1 MGRLFNLI
9 VVLLILGALVFLAA
23 PWFAFRALKA
33 DSRDGDVQG
42 VAELVDY
49 NAVRA
54 DLKGQL
60 GDNPAAA
67 NAPAPS
73 VWTDPLGALRH
84 AMAPLTPPPPAVERY
99 VSMDGLHALTRGY
112 EPGRAPAEP
121 PPPHAVFDQIKA
133 IFAERQPALRYWGP
147 NRARFGMTAAEAPA
161 RETVFTFQRRTWFGW
176 KLVAIHL
183 PGTPPPAPP
192 PAR

>member
-1 MGRLFNLI
+1 MGRFFNLI
-9 VVLLILGALVFLAA
+9 LVLLLLAAMVFLAA
-23 PWFAFRALKA
+23 PWFAFRALRA

-54 DLKGQL
+54 DLKAEL

-73 VWTDPLGALRH
+73 VWTDPLGAIRH
-84 AMAPLTPPPPAVERY
+84 AMAPLTPSPPAVERY
-99 VSMDGLHALTRGY
+99 VSLEGLHALTRGY

-121 PPPHAVFDQIKA
+121 PAPKGLADQIKQL
-133 IFAERQPALRYWGP
+133 FAERQPVLRYWGP
-147 NRARFGMTAAEAPA
+147 NRARFGMAAPETPA

-176 KLVAIHL
+176 KLVGIRLAGQ
-183 PGTPPPAPP
+183 PVP
-192 PAR
+192 R